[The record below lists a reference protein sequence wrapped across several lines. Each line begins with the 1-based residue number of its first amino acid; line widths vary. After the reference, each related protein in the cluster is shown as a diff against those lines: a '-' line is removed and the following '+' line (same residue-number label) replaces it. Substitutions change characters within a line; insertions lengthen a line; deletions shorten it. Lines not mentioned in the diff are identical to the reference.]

1 MIFQHK
7 NSLDYCIA
15 LHKNHQREQHIFWQ
29 KLGYTGENEE
39 MTGGEG
45 RLDLKSGVAA
55 TVVAVDVVVEEVVV
69 EVDVGV
75 YCIVVEEVDVK
86 I

>member
-1 MIFQHK
+1 
-7 NSLDYCIA
+7 
-15 LHKNHQREQHIFWQ
+15 
-29 KLGYTGENEE
+29 

-55 TVVAVDVVVEEVVV
+55 TVVEEEVVV
-69 EVDVGV
+69 IVV
-75 YCIVVEEVDVK
+75 YCTIVEVVDLK

>member
-1 MIFQHK
+1 
-7 NSLDYCIA
+7 
-15 LHKNHQREQHIFWQ
+15 
-29 KLGYTGENEE
+29 

-55 TVVAVDVVVEEVVV
+55 TVVEVKVVVIVVYCTIVEVVQVEEEVVV
-69 EVDVGV
+69 IVV
-75 YCIVVEEVDVK
+75 YCIIVEVVDLK

>member
-1 MIFQHK
+1 
-7 NSLDYCIA
+7 
-15 LHKNHQREQHIFWQ
+15 
-29 KLGYTGENEE
+29 

-55 TVVAVDVVVEEVVV
+55 TVVEVKVVVIVVYCTLIEVV
-69 EVDVGV
+69 DL
-75 YCIVVEEVDVK
+75 K

>member
-1 MIFQHK
+1 
-7 NSLDYCIA
+7 
-15 LHKNHQREQHIFWQ
+15 
-29 KLGYTGENEE
+29 

-55 TVVAVDVVVEEVVV
+55 TVVVVEVVV
-69 EVDVGV
+69 EVVVVV
-75 YCIVVEEVDVK
+75 YCKIVEIVNVK

>member
-1 MIFQHK
+1 
-7 NSLDYCIA
+7 
-15 LHKNHQREQHIFWQ
+15 
-29 KLGYTGENEE
+29 

-55 TVVAVDVVVEEVVV
+55 TVVEVKVVVIVVYCTLVEVV
-69 EVDVGV
+69 DL
-75 YCIVVEEVDVK
+75 K

>member
-1 MIFQHK
+1 
-7 NSLDYCIA
+7 
-15 LHKNHQREQHIFWQ
+15 
-29 KLGYTGENEE
+29 

-55 TVVAVDVVVEEVVV
+55 TVVEVKMVVIVVYCTLVEVV
-69 EVDVGV
+69 EV
-75 YCIVVEEVDVK
+75 VDLK

>member
-1 MIFQHK
+1 
-7 NSLDYCIA
+7 
-15 LHKNHQREQHIFWQ
+15 
-29 KLGYTGENEE
+29 